1 MVTPRERGAFP
12 DILEHAGFAS
22 PENLGPW
29 PNLIDAERG
38 ADLRKFCGGFSDEL
52 TIFES
57 DLKAYESGRLASQ
70 PDGSTMRVQLFDH
83 RTQDMLHKPIGGGF
97 HGHRI
102 QSLSERFGLAAGQL
116 GGGTESLGRLF
127 SLRNIAQD
135 DRENHL
141 RAELQLGNRRRGG
154 KLASIISTTEHPP
167 PL

>member
-83 RTQDMLHKPIGGGF
+83 RTQDMLHEPIGSGF

-102 QSLSERFGLAAGQL
+102 ESLSERFGLAASQL
-116 GGGTESLGRLF
+116 GGGTQRLGCLLSL
-127 SLRNIAQD
+127 SDIAQD

-141 RAELQLGNRRRGG
+141 RAESQLGNRRLGG
-154 KLASIISTTEHPP
+154 KFASVFSSSE
-167 PL
+167 